1 VTSGKA
7 GGGVSGVGG
16 GVAGGAAA
24 GAVFS
29 RLLHLGDV
37 VIDVVLDIP
46 ALPERGGDVLASRT
60 ELTPGG
66 GFNVLAAAARLGLRA
81 SYAGLH
87 GTGPLADLARAGLA
101 AEGIEVLQPPK
112 PGQDTGFVVSM
123 VDAAGERTFVTS
135 PGVEATLTG
144 ADLARVVA
152 GPADAVYLS
161 GYSLV
166 YSANRDALLG
176 WLARLDGGTV
186 VFFDPGPLLRSIS
199 PDALATVLQR
209 ADWVTLNSREAALLA
224 GQQDAAGAGAAA
236 ALRTLTERPSW
247 TARPGQGVLVRTG
260 AKGCMLAHFE
270 TPLRV
275 VPGFPVAVVDSN
287 GAGDTHT
294 GAFIAALAAGEDAAA
309 AARLANAAAALSV
322 TRHGP
327 ATAPTTA
334 ELGRFLSGQ
343 SWNSSFRN

>member
-1 VTSGKA
+1 MNG
-7 GGGVSGVGG
+7 
-16 GVAGGAAA
+16 
-24 GAVFS
+24 GAVFD

-37 VIDVVLDIP
+37 VVDVVLDIP
-46 ALPERGGDVLASRT
+46 ALPKRGGDVLATRT

-66 GFNVLAAAARLGLRA
+66 GFNVLAAATRLGLPA
-81 SYAGLH
+81 AYAGLH

-101 AEGIEVLQPPK
+101 AEGIEVLQPPR

-123 VDAAGERTFVTS
+123 VDATGERTFVTS
-135 PGVEATLTG
+135 PGVEATLI
-144 ADLARVVA
+144 ASDLADVVA
-152 GPADAVYLS
+152 RPADAVYLS

-166 YSANRDALLG
+166 YPANRDALLG
-176 WLARLDGGTV
+176 WLTRLAGDEV
-186 VFFDPGPLLRSIS
+186 VFFDPGPLVRTIP
-199 PDALATVLQR
+199 PDALAMVLWR

-224 GQQDAAGAGAAA
+224 GPPTAAAEGAAA

-260 AKGCMLAHFE
+260 AKGCMLAHFK
-270 TPLRV
+270 TPLTV
-275 VPGFPVAVVDSN
+275 VPGFPVAAVDSN

-294 GAFIAALAAGEDAAA
+294 GAFIAALAAGEDAAG
-309 AARLANAAAALSV
+309 AARQANAAAALSV
-322 TRHGP
+322 TRRGP
-327 ATAPTTA
+327 ATAPTAA

>member
-1 VTSGKA
+1 MTGGPGDRQA
-7 GGGVSGVGG
+7 GRGTDGQ
-16 GVAGGAAA
+16 
-24 GAVFS
+24 VFS
-29 RLLHLGDV
+29 RLLHLGNV

-66 GFNVLAAAARLGLRA
+66 GFNVLAAAARLGLPA
-81 SYAGLH
+81 GYAGAH

-112 PGQDTGFVVSM
+112 PDLDTGFVISM

-135 PGVEATLTG
+135 PGAEATLTA
-144 ADLARVVA
+144 ADLAPLAA

-166 YSANRDALLG
+166 HPANRDALLG
-176 WLARLDGGTV
+176 WLARLADGTV
-186 VFFDPGPLLRSIS
+186 VFFDPGPLLRSIP
-199 PDALATVLQR
+199 PDGLAIVLER
-209 ADWVTLNSREAALLA
+209 ADWVTLNAREAGLLA
-224 GQQDAAGAGAAA
+224 GQPAAGGPAAAA

-260 AKGCMLAHFE
+260 AKGCMLAHFKK
-270 TPLRV
+270 PLTV
-275 VPGFPVAVVDSN
+275 VPGFPVAVLDSN

-309 AARLANAAAALSV
+309 AARRANAAAALSV
-322 TRHGP
+322 TRRGP
-327 ATAPTTA
+327 ATAPTRA
-334 ELGRFLSGQ
+334 ELARFLSSQ